1 MSEEWLD
8 IQGFIA
14 DHEVLQAIND
24 LSIGTKLELAGV
36 RDPTI
41 EAGIPAARTILE
53 RFLTELDAAAQAVA
67 QDDSRICDRNQR
79 ELAQAF
85 QQARS
90 DQSNFGSVLVR
101 SGAKAGAALLGAAD
115 KPAKR
120 ALVESL
126 DELRRIVSGHQS
138 TTLAAIIE
146 EF

>member
-36 RDPTI
+36 RDPTV
-41 EAGIPAARTILE
+41 EASLPGARATLE
-53 RFLTELDAAAQAVA
+53 RFLAELEAATQPVA
-67 QDDSRICDRNQR
+67 ADDSRICDRNQR
-79 ELAQAF
+79 QIAQAF

-90 DQSNFGSVLVR
+90 DQANFGSVIMR
-101 SGAKAGAALLGAAD
+101 SGAKAGAALLAAAD

>member
-1 MSEEWLD
+1 VSEEWLD

-14 DHEVLQAIND
+14 DQAVLQAIND
-24 LSIGTKLELAGV
+24 LSIATKLELAGV
-36 RDPTI
+36 HDPTVD
-41 EAGIPAARTILE
+41 AGLPAARATLE
-53 RFLTELDAAAQAVA
+53 RFLCDLDAATQSVA
-67 QDDSRICDRNQR
+67 RDDSRICDRNQR

-90 DQSNFGSVLVR
+90 DQSNFGSVIVR
-101 SGAKAGAALLGAAD
+101 SGAKAGAALLEASD

-126 DELRRIVSGHQS
+126 EELRRIVSGHQS